1 LKAKVKALLI
11 EGTSLRNISKKLG
24 MSIKDVNSI
33 IFEIWVTEKVVFD
46 NKVYTSSEDYLLN
59 GDKTTYEDLSP
70 SEKKIYN
77 NLN

>member
-33 IFEIWVTEKVVFD
+33 IFEIWETEKVVFD

>member
-1 LKAKVKALLI
+1 MKAKVKALLI

-24 MSIKDVNSI
+24 MSIKDVNNI
-33 IFEIWVTEKVVFD
+33 IFELWETEKVVFD

>member
-11 EGTSLRNISKKLG
+11 EGTSLRNISKKLK

-33 IFEIWVTEKVVFD
+33 IFEIWETEKVVFD